1 MNLSEQTHGIEIGRS
16 YVGGMMTKGKVGEQ
30 VVLSWLRARPHVLEV
45 DDLRDL
51 RPMQKAD
58 VDACIFTRDGLN
70 ALCEIKLDRHLG
82 QGGNVLF
89 EIMRVNHT
97 ASPDRACTLG
107 WSMRSPATW
116 LLYYAPKESSV
127 YVFRFA
133 AFRSAF
139 QKWTDEKRRAESGG
153 NAQIG
158 AFNMRWINTDK
169 IKSTLAVLVPLTA
182 FPQGSYTVFD
192 VSEFELESLLAA
204 D

>member
-1 MNLSEQTHGIEIGRS
+1 MNLSEQTHGIAVGRS
-16 YVGGMMTKGKVGEQ
+16 YAGGMMEKGKTGEQ
-30 VVLSWLRARPHVLEV
+30 VVLTWLRARPHVLEV
-45 DDLRDL
+45 DDLREL

-58 VDACIFTRDGLN
+58 VDACIYTRDGLN

-82 QGGNVLF
+82 KGGNVLF

-97 ASPDRACTLG
+97 APPDRACTLG

-133 AFRSAF
+133 AFRAAF
-139 QKWTDEKRRAESGG
+139 QNWTDARRRQESSG
-153 NAQIG
+153 NVQIG

-169 IKSTLAVLVPLTA
+169 IKSTLALLIPLDA
-182 FPQGSYTVFD
+182 FPQGSYTAFD
-192 VSEFELESLLAA
+192 VREFEQQSSMAA
-204 D
+204 N